1 MQLVT
6 TSKTIFGLVFLLGIL
21 SGCATTPDNPDPY
34 EKFNRHVFTFNQDID
49 KALLKP
55 VAETYKAVVPESIDQ
70 GVTNVFSNLNDI
82 TVVANELLQFK
93 FKHALADAGRLLI
106 NSTVGIIGFFDVAGQ
121 NGLPK
126 HYEDFGQ
133 TLGYWGINS
142 GPYLMLPFFGPSTM
156 RDAWAMGADI
166 FLDPRTYYA
175 TSEGSNV
182 RNFLLTTNITRY
194 VDMRA
199 DLLGYQEIVD
209 TAATDN
215 YAYIRDAFLQR
226 RQYLIYDGNPPKK
239 SGTFDENDLFED
251 LDKKDSTSD
260 KPSPPTPGDAQPSGS
275 EERNSN
281 LPK

>member
-1 MQLVT
+1 MRLVT
-6 TSKTIFGLVFLLGIL
+6 KSKTIFGLVGLLGFL

-34 EKFNRHVFTFNQDID
+34 ENFNRHVFTFNQDID

-55 VAETYKAVVPESIDQ
+55 VAETYKAVVPETIDQ
-70 GVTNVFSNLNDI
+70 GVTNIFSNLNDI
-82 TVVANELLQFK
+82 TVVANELLQLK

-106 NSTVGIIGFFDVAGQ
+106 NSTVGILGFFDVASQ

-133 TLGYWGINS
+133 TLGYWGVNS
-142 GPYLMLPFFGPSTM
+142 GPYLVLPFFGPSTV
-156 RDAWAMGADI
+156 RDAWGMGADI

-182 RNFLLTTNITRY
+182 RNFLLTTNTIRY
-194 VDMRA
+194 IDMRA
-199 DLLGYQEIVD
+199 DLLGYEEIVD
-209 TAATDN
+209 TAAIDN

-239 SGTFDENDLFED
+239 TGTFDENDLFED
-251 LDKKDSTSD
+251 LDKKGSTSD
-260 KPSPPTPGDAQPSGS
+260 KPSPPTPGEPQSSGS
-275 EERNSN
+275 EENHSN
-281 LPK
+281 PPK